1 MASTANYKRYRAS
14 DIQKQKQARM
24 EEITYGGGGGRRRA
38 AAGGDGRRRSG
49 KGEWLSQIEAGN
61 QKAES
66 YFRRNDKHECLTLLT
81 AEIKE
86 TSLHIT
92 NLPCTVN
99 YRRTV
104 ADELPI

>member
-1 MASTANYKRYRAS
+1 MASTANYKRYRGS

-24 EEITYGGGGGRRRA
+24 EEITYGG
-38 AAGGDGRRRSG
+38 GRRRSG

-104 ADELPI
+104 AHQLPI